1 MDLIII
7 GKYIVP
13 FENTTWKMQWN
24 TTERKRQKGTLEWQ
38 ERMWIWKQRKRFFCA
53 IYIRPFIF
61 YFCMLV
67 LFYLFS
73 LPLQSYLVENYK
85 ERATKH
91 VSKCIST
98 HALRLQILL
107 QNLNEIIWF
116 LNTHKGILCEMY
128 KSKYIYHYC
137 SVFLIFPSTAKL

>member
-38 ERMWIWKQRKRFFCA
+38 ERECEYENKEKDSFAQSTFDLLS
-53 IYIRPFIF
+53 FIF
-61 YFCMLV
+61 ACWFFFIYSVFLCKV
-67 LFYLFS
+67 IWWKS
-73 LPLQSYLVENYK
+73 TK
-85 ERATKH
+85 RATKH
-91 VSKCIST
+91 ISKCIST
-98 HALRLQILL
+98 CALRLQILL

-128 KSKYIYHYC
+128 KSKYNYHY
-137 SVFLIFPSTAKL
+137 